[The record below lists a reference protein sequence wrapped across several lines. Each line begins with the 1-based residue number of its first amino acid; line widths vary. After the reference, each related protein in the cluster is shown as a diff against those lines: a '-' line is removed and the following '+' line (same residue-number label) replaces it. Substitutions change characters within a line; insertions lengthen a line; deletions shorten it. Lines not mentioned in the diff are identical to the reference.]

1 MAIGDI
7 IVGIDVGTS
16 KVCCTLGQIN
26 KFNQVEVLD
35 SASAEC
41 DGFKKGNYDSTDSI
55 ARAIR
60 FAISDIEERHDYTIK
75 SAYVNILGKYV
86 EVYNTKYGIELKDK
100 YEGVTQKDIDEIIS
114 SVALAELP
122 EGFQI
127 IDIVPNK
134 FVTDT
139 KVVADPIG
147 IYTKTLSADLDVIVA
162 EKNIVKTISLAMKKA
177 GLEIDGIIAN
187 GLAMKDL
194 VLNGE
199 EEQNGV
205 LLLDVGKG
213 SIDISVFKN
222 GNLLHT
228 DSLPIGGDTIA
239 NDIAIVLD
247 ISSEEAH
254 KLKKQYGLA
263 DTRYIEHDYN
273 IKLSTYAGTIQDRD
287 VIRCSE
293 LVEIISAR
301 IYEVFEIVKKS
312 LADNDLLKEIKSCV
326 ITGTGFNLINKVDK
340 VGEEILGVDV
350 KIVNVKSNNLY
361 KSECV
366 ASYGIIKH
374 ISNIKHTK
382 NIGSKLEIDND
393 QSILNSTV
401 KSLKKAFS
409 GAFNKKK
416 K

>member
-127 IDIVPNK
+127 IDMVPNK

-213 SIDISVFKN
+213 SIDISVFKKWQFAS
-222 GNLLHT
+222 H
-228 DSLPIGGDTIA
+228 
-239 NDIAIVLD
+239 
-247 ISSEEAH
+247 
-254 KLKKQYGLA
+254 
-263 DTRYIEHDYN
+263 R
-273 IKLSTYAGTIQDRD
+273 
-287 VIRCSE
+287 
-293 LVEIISAR
+293 
-301 IYEVFEIVKKS
+301 F
-312 LADNDLLKEIKSCV
+312 
-326 ITGTGFNLINKVDK
+326 ITNWWRHYCK
-340 VGEEILGVDV
+340 
-350 KIVNVKSNNLY
+350 
-361 KSECV
+361 
-366 ASYGIIKH
+366 
-374 ISNIKHTK
+374 
-382 NIGSKLEIDND
+382 
-393 QSILNSTV
+393 
-401 KSLKKAFS
+401 
-409 GAFNKKK
+409 
-416 K
+416 

>member
-7 IVGIDVGTS
+7 IVGIDVSTS
-16 KVCCTLGQIN
+16 KVCCSLGQIN

-35 SASAEC
+35 SASSEC
-41 DGFKKGNYDSTDSI
+41 DGFNKGNYDSTDAIS
-55 ARAIR
+55 RAIR
-60 FAISDIEERHDYTIK
+60 FAISDIEENHDYTIK
-75 SAYVNILGKYV
+75 SAYINILGKYV
-86 EVYNTKYGIELKDK
+86 EVYNTKYSIELEDK
-100 YEGVTQKDIDEIIS
+100 FECVKQKDIDKIIS

-122 EGFQI
+122 EGFQV
-127 IDIVPNK
+127 IDIVPNV
-134 FVTDT
+134 FITDT
-139 KVVADPIG
+139 KVVTDPIG

-162 EKNIVKTISLAMKKA
+162 EKNIIKTISLAMRKA
-177 GLEIDGIIAN
+177 GLDIDGIIVN
-187 GLAMKDL
+187 GLAVKDL
-194 VLNGE
+194 VLDVE
-199 EEQNGV
+199 EEQAGT
-205 LLLDVGKG
+205 LLLDVGQG
-213 SIDISVFKN
+213 LTDISVFKN

-263 DTRYIEHDYN
+263 DPRYIEHDYN
-273 IKLSTYAGTIQDRD
+273 IKLATYTGDQDRAI
-287 VIRCSE
+287 IRCSE

-301 IYEVFEIVKKS
+301 IYEMFEIIKKT
-312 LADNDLLKEIKSCV
+312 LIENDLLSEIKSCV
-326 ITGTGFNLINKVDK
+326 ITGSGFNLINKVDK
-340 VGEEILGVDV
+340 VGEEILEVEV
-350 KIVNVKSNNLY
+350 RIANVKTNNLY
-361 KSECV
+361 KPECV
-366 ASYGIIKH
+366 TSYGIIKH

-382 NIGSKLEIDND
+382 NIGSKLEVDND

-401 KSLKKAFS
+401 KSLKKAFG